1 MKKKKSTR
9 IYSSAIIPT
18 GKVKRAKSS
27 LCSREFYDNLLCGC
41 TCLTYELDE
50 L

>member
-1 MKKKKSTR
+1 MYTSD
-9 IYSSAIIPT
+9 IIPA

-27 LCSREFYDNLLCGC
+27 LCSREFYDNLVCGC
-41 TCLTYELDE
+41 ACITYEIDE